1 VVSTWEPRSGSK
13 GLKGSETAKP
23 SQPGSHFVAL
33 REPGVPPSVGGT
45 LVPPPPSYKQ
55 HKTDGV
61 SYCSQILEKN
71 PIFSCYKEFF
81 LAEKKKKDDLADCF
95 LQGLWYVRNKNKITI
110 ADDLNIKLVTL
121 S

>member
-1 VVSTWEPRSGSK
+1 
-13 GLKGSETAKP
+13 
-23 SQPGSHFVAL
+23 
-33 REPGVPPSVGGT
+33 
-45 LVPPPPSYKQ
+45 
-55 HKTDGV
+55 V